1 MVHMVRIEH
10 DNRESR
16 HDFFERCQ
24 AIEQFIL
31 SGQAQGMSAEAIA
44 NRFSVWHQTVK
55 RIQRKLAATGRQVA
69 E

>member
-1 MVHMVRIEH
+1 MHLVRIEH

-16 HDFFERCQ
+16 HDFFERCE

-31 SGQAQGMSAEAIA
+31 SGQAAGLSVEAIA

-55 RIQRKLAATGRQVA
+55 RIQRKLDDKGCFV
-69 E
+69 